1 VRAIFRGNLDKPV
14 EFRAKLSLSLNGD
27 GVACVDHLRWNSFR
41 EGGNAKSQVES
52 YRLRHGHYPQVML
65 VDPV

>member
-27 GVACVDHLRWNSFR
+27 GVACVDHLRWDSFH

-52 YRLRHGHYPQVML
+52 YRLRHGHYPQVVL
-65 VDPV
+65 TDPV